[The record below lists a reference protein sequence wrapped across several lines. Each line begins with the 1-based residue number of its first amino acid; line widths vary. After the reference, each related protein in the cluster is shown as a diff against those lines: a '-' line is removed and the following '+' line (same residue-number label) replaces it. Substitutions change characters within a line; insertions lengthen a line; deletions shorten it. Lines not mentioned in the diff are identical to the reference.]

1 MIKTVRALVAALML
15 AGPFTMDA
23 RAQDFV
29 EIFEHGG
36 WGPTIVRV
44 GQNYT
49 LKPAEAVGDVIV
61 LYSPATIEGIV
72 RGDVVAVFGTVKIAK
87 TAVIDGSL
95 IVTGG
100 NVDIES
106 GAIVRRDLLVFGGEV
121 RGASDFRPGH
131 EHIVVGAS
139 ALADRIRD
147 MVPWLTEGLLLGRPI
162 VPRLAWVW
170 GIVGVMFLMSVV
182 LCLMFLDT
190 ARTCADA
197 IAARPL
203 TTFLVGLLV
212 LLLTGPVAVVLA
224 ASVIGLAVLPFM
236 FCALVIAWIIGKIG
250 VKLRIG
256 DSIVG
261 QTSSAN
267 RLQSLRSFVI
277 GFAVVTL
284 AYMLP
289 VLGFVVWA
297 LIGVTGLGAASLAF
311 VAAYRRENPP
321 AQPKAAPVAPAAP
334 MVIPEPALAFA
345 DAAPPAFETPA
356 GIPLPAP
363 PVAGASPSTATLLAF
378 PRAGFLERA
387 GAVLIDV
394 ALVVFVM
401 NLLDIDRFGDRVI
414 LFLLVY
420 HVAFWAW
427 KATTIGG
434 IVCQLRIV
442 RVDGAPLRIVDALI
456 RALASFFSIAA
467 AGIGFLWIVKDPEH
481 QSWHD
486 KIAGTYV
493 VKVPRN
499 WPL

>member
-1 MIKTVRALVAALML
+1 VIKTVRALVAALML
-15 AGPFTMDA
+15 AGPLTIDA
-23 RAQDFV
+23 RAQDYI

-44 GQNYT
+44 GQDYT
-49 LKPAEAVGDVIV
+49 LKPGEAVGDVIV
-61 LYSPATIEGIV
+61 FYSPATIEGIV
-72 RGDVVAVFGTVKIAK
+72 RGNVVVVFGMVKIAK

-95 IVTGG
+95 FVTGG
-100 NVDIES
+100 NVDVES

-131 EHIVVGAS
+131 EHIVVAT

-162 VPRLAWVW
+162 VPRLPWVW
-170 GIVGVMFLMSVV
+170 VIVGVMFLMSVV

-261 QTSSAN
+261 QTSPAN

-297 LIGVTGLGAASLAF
+297 LMGVTGLGAASLAF

-321 AQPKAAPVAPAAP
+321 TKPKASPVAPAAP
-334 MVIPEPALAFA
+334 MVIPEPAPAFA

-356 GIPLPAP
+356 DIPLPVP

-378 PRAGFLERA
+378 PRAGFFERA
-387 GAVLIDV
+387 GAVLIDA

-401 NLLDIDRFGDRVI
+401 NILDINRLGDRVVLI
-414 LFLLVY
+414 LLVY
-420 HVAFWAW
+420 HVAFWTW

-434 IVCQLRIV
+434 LVFQLRIV
-442 RVDGAPLRIVDALI
+442 RVDGAPLRVVDALV

-467 AGIGFLWIVKDPEH
+467 AGIGFLWIIKDPDH